1 MKKRLI
7 IYLACLFACLI
18 ASCSEKDEVISNGGE
33 PQSYVPFAINK
44 GVNISNWLSQVDAIP
59 ANGFSQAEAQKL
71 AGYGFDHIRLPINEK
86 LFFTEDGQKIPEAFT
101 LLHNAIG
108 WCRDAGMKV
117 IVDLHVLRDHNFN
130 TTVTTSGDP
139 IESFYDT
146 FEDMKWAGWFANGP
160 GVTVNNVDNPS
171 KSGINTSNR
180 VFSVVRKSG
189 VDTWSNAKKK
199 DFSIIPVGSG
209 KMQFKYLRAKIY
221 KSTKSTITVVL
232 SDENNTNDGY
242 YGYTN
247 TTANEWEEIAVDVS
261 NYNKNCGRVALRPEE
276 GETMYFDDVFF
287 SDSKTGDNKIYP
299 ESGTTTVVPKLWTD
313 KDAQYKY
320 LDLWKTLAEELNQ
333 YPNDLVAYELLNE
346 PVAPYA
352 SQWNSLSAQLIRELR
367 QTEPE
372 RKLIIGS
379 NRWQSVNT
387 FNELTIPGGDPNIIL
402 SFHFYNPHPLTHYQ
416 AEWTEEKDLNVP
428 IHYPGE
434 LIEEADF
441 NQLSEAM
448 QKLVTPYMG
457 TYDKTTLESLVLKA
471 EMKTTSLG
479 VQLYCG
485 EFGCYK
491 KTPAADRMEWIRDVV
506 SILKDRHISYSYW
519 EYKAGFGFCD
529 SQGNVIEQEV
539 LDLLTK

>member
-33 PQSYVPFAINK
+33 PQSYVPFDINK

-71 AGYGFDHIRLPINEK
+71 AGYGFDHIRLPIDEK

-146 FEDMKWAGWFANGP
+146 FEDMKCAGWFANGS

-199 DFSIIPVGSG
+199 DFTIIPVGSG

-232 SDENNTNDGY
+232 SDENNMNDGY

-299 ESGTTTVVPKLWTD
+299 QSATTTCVPK
-313 KDAQYKY
+313 
-320 LDLWKTLAEELNQ
+320 
-333 YPNDLVAYELLNE
+333 
-346 PVAPYA
+346 
-352 SQWNSLSAQLIRELR
+352 R
-367 QTEPE
+367 
-372 RKLIIGS
+372 
-379 NRWQSVNT
+379 
-387 FNELTIPGGDPNIIL
+387 
-402 SFHFYNPHPLTHYQ
+402 
-416 AEWTEEKDLNVP
+416 
-428 IHYPGE
+428 
-434 LIEEADF
+434 
-441 NQLSEAM
+441 
-448 QKLVTPYMG
+448 
-457 TYDKTTLESLVLKA
+457 
-471 EMKTTSLG
+471 
-479 VQLYCG
+479 
-485 EFGCYK
+485 
-491 KTPAADRMEWIRDVV
+491 
-506 SILKDRHISYSYW
+506 
-519 EYKAGFGFCD
+519 
-529 SQGNVIEQEV
+529 
-539 LDLLTK
+539 

>member
-33 PQSYVPFAINK
+33 PQSYVPFDINK

-71 AGYGFDHIRLPINEK
+71 AGYGFDHIRLPIDEK

-146 FEDMKWAGWFANGP
+146 FEDMKCAGWFANGS

-199 DFSIIPVGSG
+199 DFTIIPVGSG

-232 SDENNTNDGY
+232 SDENNMNDGY

-346 PVAPYA
+346 PVA
-352 SQWNSLSAQLIRELR
+352 
-367 QTEPE
+367 E

-387 FNELTIPGGDPNIIL
+387 FNELTIPSGDPNIIL

-471 EMKTTSLG
+471 EMKASSLG